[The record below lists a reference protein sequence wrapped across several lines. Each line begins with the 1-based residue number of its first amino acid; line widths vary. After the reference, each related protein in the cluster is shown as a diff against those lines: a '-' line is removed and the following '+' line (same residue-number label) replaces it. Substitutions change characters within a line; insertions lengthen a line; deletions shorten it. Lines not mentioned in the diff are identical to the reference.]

1 MASKN
6 APGAGR
12 PIGSGKFGNQPTK
25 AVRIPSHLQDEV
37 FSFVLDKAH
46 KLPFISCT
54 VPAGFPSPA
63 GDYEEHELSLFEHII
78 TNPPA
83 TILMQAKGESM
94 RDCGI
99 LDGAILVVDRSLK
112 PVSGDIVIAE
122 VDGEITVK
130 RLLLKD
136 GQGWLVP
143 ENKEFEPMRVDQNEV
158 CITGVV
164 TWFLNRTRHVRQ
176 GKQH

>member
-1 MASKN
+1 MAKN

-12 PIGSGKFGNQPTK
+12 PVGSGKFGSAPTK
-25 AVRIPSHLQDEV
+25 AVRIPVHMENEV
-37 FSFVLDKAH
+37 HDFLLAKGH
-46 KLPFISCT
+46 KLPFVSCT

-63 GDYEEHELSLFEHII
+63 GDYEEQELSLFEHII

-83 TILMQAKGESM
+83 TYLMQAKGESM

-99 LDGAILVVDRSLK
+99 MDGAILVVDRSLT

-130 RLLLKD
+130 RLQLKD
-136 GQGWLVP
+136 SQGWLMP
-143 ENKEFEPMRVDQNEV
+143 ENTDFEPMRVDEKEV
-158 CITGVV
+158 RIAGVV
-164 TWFLNRTRHVRQ
+164 TWFLNRTRNVRT